1 MPETVSSAPGALPSH
16 VAIIM
21 DGNGRWARRR
31 GLDRPAGHREGLEA
45 TRRAVRFFA
54 EQGVATL
61 TLFAFSS
68 ENWGRPQDEVEAL
81 FELFVSAIE
90 AELPELSERGI
101 LLRFIGDRASFPEDL
116 QRRMQDAEEATA
128 GNDRMQLVVALGYG
142 GRWDILEAARRWF
155 ESGGPETGSTG
166 PDAEAAFGAHLST
179 AGLPDV
185 DLLIRTGGE
194 QRISNFLLWQ
204 AAYAELLFLDT
215 YWPDIEGADLE
226 GCLAWYARRQR
237 RFGCVPGPGDTGERQ
252 GAVDGA

>member
-1 MPETVSSAPGALPSH
+1 MPSARALPAH

-21 DGNGRWARRR
+21 DGNGRWARSR

-68 ENWGRPQDEVEAL
+68 ENWGRPKDEVEAL

-90 AELPELSERGI
+90 AELPELVERGI

-116 QRRMQDAEEATA
+116 QRRMHDAEDATC

-142 GRWDILEAARRWF
+142 GRWDILQAARRWV
-155 ESGGPETGSTG
+155 ESGASGGETAGPA
-166 PDAEAAFGAHLST
+166 AEAEFAGHLST

-215 YWPDIEGADLE
+215 YWPDIEAADLE
-226 GCLAWYARRQR
+226 ACLDWYARRQR
-237 RFGCVPGPGDTGERQ
+237 RFGRVTEADAGAEAPGGEGR
-252 GAVDGA
+252 A